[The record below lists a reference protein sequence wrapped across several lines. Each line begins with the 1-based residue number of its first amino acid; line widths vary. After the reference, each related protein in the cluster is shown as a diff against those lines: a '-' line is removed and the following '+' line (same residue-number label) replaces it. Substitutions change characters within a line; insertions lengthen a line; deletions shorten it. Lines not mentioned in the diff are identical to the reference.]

1 MVFKNGQRFEVELST
16 SFENKD
22 TLVFLANR
30 DIAVLKEC
38 GTGEALKLK
47 LHLNSEVYKRGIY
60 QRIWF

>member
-30 DIAVLKEC
+30 DI
-38 GTGEALKLK
+38 TGCIDNKTHGK
-47 LHLNSEVYKRGIY
+47 KIPG
-60 QRIWF
+60 QKTP